1 MTPESRERLQASL
14 RQRLLNLAQA
24 EEVDFQVVLS
34 RFGRE
39 RFLYRLGKSSH
50 QQEFILKGA
59 FLFFAWH
66 EDTARP
72 TRDIDLLGYG
82 TPDIPRLI
90 EVISDIA
97 RGEVEDDGLD
107 FPTDV
112 IRGQQIRET
121 SLYDGIRF
129 KLEARLGQT
138 RIPLRIDIG
147 FGDAA
152 GSEAVILEYPTLL
165 EHAPPRILAYQPY
178 FVVAEKLE
186 AIVALGMINTRLKD
200 YYDIWWVNRT
210 MDIPERKLVEA
221 VRTTFTRRG
230 TAIPSEL
237 PVGLSG
243 EFTGDGQKLRMWE
256 AFLTRSGLEFEG
268 GSLKVIV
275 EEICSF
281 LWPIIVK
288 AGTEP

>member
-39 RFLYRLGKSSH
+39 RFLYRLGKSNH
-50 QQEFILKGA
+50 QQGFILKGA
-59 FLFFAWH
+59 FLFYAWH
-66 EDTARP
+66 KDTARP
-72 TRDIDLLGYG
+72 TRDIDLLGFG

-90 EVISDIA
+90 EVISGIV

-107 FPTDV
+107 FPTEV

-121 SLYDGIRF
+121 SLYDGIRL

-256 AFLTRSGLEFEG
+256 AFLTRSGLELEG

-288 AGTEP
+288 AGTES